1 MTNITTWTCAELLR
15 GESSKPY
22 ALIVVNQPTR
32 KDLLDKAW
40 KAATTKLCADGG
52 ANRLY
57 DVDNDKIYLPDIIKG
72 DFDSIREDVRSYY
85 TSRGVKVIQDKDEY
99 STDLMKCI
107 AEVPEDYSLVLLGG
121 LSGRVDQ
128 TVHTMSLLHKLHREV
143 YVLDGESFA
152 WLLREGIHD
161 IQIDHHTMGQTCGI
175 LPVGI
180 DSARVKTKW
189 LKWDT
194 DWETSLNGNVSTS
207 NHLVPENP
215 IVTIE
220 TDKPVLWTCEI
231 RPL

>member
-152 WLLREGIHD
+152 WLLRE
-161 IQIDHHTMGQTCGI
+161 IDHHTMGQTCGI

-194 DWETSLNGNVSTS
+194 D
-207 NHLVPENP
+207 
-215 IVTIE
+215 
-220 TDKPVLWTCEI
+220 KPVLWTCEI